1 MFYEK
6 LSYEDRH
13 KLIYNVLYARVRL
26 SSSDGVIFREY
37 GKRAPL
43 YFSRVY
49 YPFMLGFKEYL
60 AKMGLTSREYF
71 VPPSDR
77 RKFVNEKDGFIA
89 YITPE
94 LLGYMERVGVVLST
108 LQPEMMDFMDDAIF
122 ETEVYALGTWG
133 LVWEGQ
139 VTSDK
144 RIMSMAERIS
154 EEILEAQRLVPLEE
168 DTRPEAVPN
177 VIAVSDTDLIGE
189 VLRVRLWGETHDGYV
204 IKYRSGPDKG
214 KMIEISEMCKNV
226 LWAYKAFLRD
236 NMGGYKRRLLDIDG
250 NAVGTRL
257 YRDPRP
263 ESIIPVIGK
272 TWIDWV
278 RDVVPGAEETVIRV
292 MRKLAQSGTDIGIT
306 LEEDEWLKSVGIMW
320 PGPKQMS
327 QDWLDMVEEEGE

>member
-1 MFYEK
+1 MLYEK

-13 KLIYNVLYARVRL
+13 RLIYNVLYARVRL
-26 SSSDGVIFREY
+26 SSSDGVTFRES

-49 YPFMLGFKEYL
+49 YPFMLGFKDYL
-60 AKMGLTSREYF
+60 TKMGIASREYF
-71 VPPSDR
+71 VPSAE
-77 RKFVNEKDGFIA
+77 RKKHVDKQEGFIA

-94 LLGYMERVGVVLST
+94 LLGYMERVGIVLST
-108 LQPEMMDFMDDAIF
+108 LQPEMMDFVDDEIF
-122 ETEVYALGTWG
+122 ETEVYALRTWG

-139 VTSDK
+139 VARDR
-144 RIMSMAERIS
+144 RIKSIAERIS

-168 DTRPEAVPN
+168 DARPEAVPN
-177 VIAVSDTDLIGE
+177 IIAVSDKDLIGE

-214 KMIEISEMCKNV
+214 MMIEISEMCKNV
-226 LWAYKAFLRD
+226 LWAYKAYLRD
-236 NMGGYKRRLLDIDG
+236 NAGGYKKRLLDIDG
-250 NAVGTRL
+250 GAVGTRL

-278 RDVVPGAEETVIRV
+278 KDVVPGAEETVIRV

-327 QDWLDMVEEEGE
+327 QDWLDMMEEEGE